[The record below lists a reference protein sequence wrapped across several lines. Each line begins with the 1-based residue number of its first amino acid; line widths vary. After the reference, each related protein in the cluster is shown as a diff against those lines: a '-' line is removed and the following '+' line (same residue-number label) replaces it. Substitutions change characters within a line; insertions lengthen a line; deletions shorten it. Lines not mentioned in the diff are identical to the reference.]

1 MESQVCHPGVFGIT
15 VNGFGEGFKIFKNSA
30 YKVVDLQLY
39 SVLNGLAQNDPIL
52 VDALKNYY
60 LSGPVD
66 ELPYNI
72 EKYRLD
78 PTLLAV
84 SYIKEN

>member
-1 MESQVCHPGVFGIT
+1 MDCYEEEAEIDS
-15 VNGFGEGFKIFKNSA
+15 S
-30 YKVVDLQLY
+30 
-39 SVLNGLAQNDPIL
+39 LNGLAQNDPIL